1 MAGRLAPSAET
12 FSVLTNPETP
22 RCTLWKPRSF
32 GITLSC
38 PVQPSGLSSQADL
51 LFVSLMGL
59 KAEQKGERSPKRSI
73 NV

>member
-12 FSVLTNPETP
+12 ISVLTNFETP
-22 RCTLWKPRSF
+22 RCTLLKPGSF

-38 PVQPSGLSSQADL
+38 LVQPSGLSSQADL

-59 KAEQKGERSPKRSI
+59 KAQLKGERGPKRSI